1 MTCWLTS
8 SASPSPYGQHKFK
21 NKKTKGKMTN
31 KKLKIATRFDFYSRQ
46 KGTFLHFNLYFLFLT
61 FNL

>member
-1 MTCWLTS
+1 
-8 SASPSPYGQHKFK
+8 
-21 NKKTKGKMTN
+21 MTN